1 MPFAREDLR
10 VELGSDHVQPDQVP
24 GGLMH
29 GAEPAECSACPC
41 TSLGSRLC
49 CILAPVCCICTCSA
63 LSAHSDCS
71 CAFLSCMRRQIIAY
85 RQLANNVCR
94 HLAHMPNIE
103 ETKSSAHSP
112 PTGCAMQVLFSVET
126 HCEERMRCILVFL

>member
-49 CILAPVCCICTCSA
+49 CILASVAALAPVV
-63 LSAHSDCS
+63 LSLHTLIAPAH
-71 CAFLSCMRRQIIAY
+71 F
-85 RQLANNVCR
+85 CR
-94 HLAHMPNIE
+94 A
-103 ETKSSAHSP
+103 
-112 PTGCAMQVLFSVET
+112 
-126 HCEERMRCILVFL
+126 CEDRS